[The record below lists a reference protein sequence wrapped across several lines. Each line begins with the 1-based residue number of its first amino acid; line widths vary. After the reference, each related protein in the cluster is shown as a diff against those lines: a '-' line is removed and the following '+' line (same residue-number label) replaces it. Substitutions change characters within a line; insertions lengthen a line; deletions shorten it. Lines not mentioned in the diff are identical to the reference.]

1 MQTREERLRTIQEN
15 PKCCVL
21 IIGAGING
29 IGTFRDLALQGVDV
43 ILVDKDDYCSETSAA
58 SSHMVHGGIRYLENG
73 EFRLVRE
80 AVQERNQLLEYS
92 PHLVKPLPTTIPI
105 FKWFSG
111 LFNAPLK
118 FFGLLDRP
126 AERGAIVI
134 KLGMLLYDYYTR
146 VQKTVPKHVFRNRK
160 ESISV
165 FPAINQEVI
174 FTATYYDGAMLSPE
188 RIAVELLRDAVAAND
203 HAIPLN
209 YVSLQSAAGK
219 KISLRDEVSGGTF
232 QLEPEI
238 VINAAGPWID
248 LVNGQ
253 MGRETNFISGTKGS
267 HLVLNHPELRQAIRD
282 NEFLFENEDGR
293 IVLIFPLLDKVLIG
307 TSDIRVDDLE
317 HIAITDEEV
326 DYFFAMIGRVFPGIH
341 LDRSQIV
348 YTFSGVRPL
357 QRTEQG
363 ATGQISRDH
372 IVKVTEPGESIA
384 FPVLSLVGGK
394 WTSFRAFSEQATD
407 LVLERL
413 GEPRK
418 VSTADLPIGGS
429 IDYPK
434 NPSEKDAFLRRLV
447 EKYPVEL
454 NRLDQLFEN
463 YGTQVEELL
472 EMAGAS
478 ASTMLEFVPEI
489 SIGEIKYILTKED
502 VLHLDD
508 LIIRRTMLAKLGK
521 ITPAGLQEIAQVCK
535 DVFGWSVQET
545 DGEIDRFRNILRDK
559 HRMNFNEFF
568 VR

>member
-1 MQTREERLRTIQEN
+1 
-15 PKCCVL
+15 
-21 IIGAGING
+21 
-29 IGTFRDLALQGVDV
+29 
-43 ILVDKDDYCSETSAA
+43 
-58 SSHMVHGGIRYLENG
+58 
-73 EFRLVRE
+73 
-80 AVQERNQLLEYS
+80 
-92 PHLVKPLPTTIPI
+92 
-105 FKWFSG
+105 
-111 LFNAPLK
+111 
-118 FFGLLDRP
+118 
-126 AERGAIVI
+126 
-134 KLGMLLYDYYTR
+134 
-146 VQKTVPKHVFRNRK
+146 
-160 ESISV
+160 
-165 FPAINQEVI
+165 
-174 FTATYYDGAMLSPE
+174 
-188 RIAVELLRDAVAAND
+188 
-203 HAIPLN
+203 
-209 YVSLQSAAGK
+209 
-219 KISLRDEVSGGTF
+219 
-232 QLEPEI
+232 
-238 VINAAGPWID
+238 
-248 LVNGQ
+248 
-253 MGRETNFISGTKGS
+253 
-267 HLVLNHPELRQAIRD
+267 
-282 NEFLFENEDGR
+282 
-293 IVLIFPLLDKVLIG
+293 VLIFPLLDKVLIG

-326 DYFFAMIGRVFPGIH
+326 DYFFAMIGHVFPGIH

-372 IVKVTEPGESIA
+372 IVKVTEPGEALA

-418 VSTADLPIGGS
+418 VSTADLSIGGS
-429 IDYPK
+429 KDYPK
-434 NPSEKDAFLRRLV
+434 NPSEKDAYLRRLV

-463 YGTQVEELL
+463 YGTQVGELL

-545 DGEIDRFRNILRDK
+545 DGESDRFRNILRDK
-559 HRMNFNEFF
+559 HRMNFNEFV